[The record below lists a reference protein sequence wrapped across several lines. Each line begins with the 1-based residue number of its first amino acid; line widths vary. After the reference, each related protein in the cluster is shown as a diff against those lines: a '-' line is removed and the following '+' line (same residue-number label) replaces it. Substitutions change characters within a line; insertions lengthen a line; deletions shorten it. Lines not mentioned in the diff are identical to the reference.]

1 MILGLE
7 SEKFLCCLS
16 LCRVDSHMWSCFH
29 TLAEP
34 RMRILQQFL
43 SSASVLALPGCSLG
57 RSRSLTG
64 TWTVRS
70 EAHRQGVCEQTARE
84 WRHLPK
90 KGNKKRPLTFH
101 KSSWTLCLHGF
112 QRVKPKRPKNLFH
125 HVRREHLREEEG
137 LPNCLAG
144 H

>member
-16 LCRVDSHMWSCFH
+16 LCRVDSRMWSRCR

-43 SSASVLALPGCSLG
+43 SSVSVWALPGRSLG

-64 TWTVRS
+64 TRTAHS
-70 EAHRQGVCEQTARE
+70 ETHLLGVCAQTARE
-84 WRHLPK
+84 PRHLPK
-90 KGNKKRPLTFH
+90 KGNQKRPLTFH
-101 KSSWTLCLHGF
+101 ESSWTLCLHGF
-112 QRVKPKRPKNLFH
+112 RRVKPKRSKNLFH
-125 HVRREHLREEEG
+125 RVRRQHLREEEG
-137 LPNCLAG
+137 LPNGPAG